1 MDRTS
6 DIIADGVAIAFDE
19 DDAAKRDDTRIY
31 GGMPLPGESAQS
43 GMPFTAPV
51 IGRVRRRSHVI
62 GLRILAAEIG
72 RIVQSIPDIFICHTG
87 GLKSCLILQPAD
99 SICRTGAEDT
109 VNDTGIVTVQ
119 KKLILQMDDSLS
131 LGPFREDIVSC
142 LRHID
147 FIQLRAGRAVHA
159 ARDGEPLLFLESR
172 DRILGLP
179 AIDAVCLPVK
189 IAEAFQLPLD
199 GLHITAAIT
208 DAIRL
213 PARGHH
219 RRRRPCADI
228 PKRAVGHLIDRTG
241 YRKSAGSLEILH
253 RLHGISPIDTID
265 VAFERADGF
274 QALLHIGDHISAIPF
289 CIHDAPTIPIACA
302 FGTSNGISGR
312 IIGFAGRTQAFILLK

>member
-19 DDAAKRDDTRIY
+19 DDATERDDTRIH
-31 GGMPLPGESAQS
+31 GGMPLAGESAQS

-87 GLKSCLILQPAD
+87 GLKACFILQPAD
-99 SICRTGAEDT
+99 GICRTGAKDT
-109 VNDTGIVTVQ
+109 VNDTGIVAMQ

-131 LGPFREDIVSC
+131 PSSLREDIVSC

-147 FIQLRAGRAVHA
+147 FIQLRAGHAVHA
-159 ARDGEPLLFLESR
+159 ARDGDPLLFLKSR

-179 AIDAVCLPVK
+179 AIDAVCLPFK

-199 GLHITAAIT
+199 GLHITAAVA

-213 PARGHH
+213 SAGGHH

-228 PKRAVGHLIDRTG
+228 LKRTVGHFIDRTG
-241 YRKSAGSLEILH
+241 YRKSTGSLEVLH
-253 RLHGISPIDTID
+253 RLHGISPVDTID
-265 VAFERADGF
+265 VAFERAGLL

-312 IIGFAGRTQAFILLK
+312 IIGFAGRGQTFILLK